1 MKDIAVHIEKE
12 LDIGTR
18 EMKVERRNKGG
29 ESRNY
34 TETINSMAT
43 EYRSGVY
50 ATQSDLHTIRLEA
63 ICMKESPEKY
73 GRD

>member
-34 TETINSMAT
+34 TETINSLAT
-43 EYRSGVY
+43 EYKSGVY
-50 ATQSDLHTIRLEA
+50 ATQSDLHTMRLEA
-63 ICMKESPEKY
+63 IIMKESPDKY

>member
-18 EMKVERRNKGG
+18 EMKAERNNKGG
-29 ESRNY
+29 ESRNF

-43 EYRSGVY
+43 EYKSGVY
-50 ATQSDLHTIRLEA
+50 ATQSDLHTMRLEA
-63 ICMKESPEKY
+63 ICMKESPDKY